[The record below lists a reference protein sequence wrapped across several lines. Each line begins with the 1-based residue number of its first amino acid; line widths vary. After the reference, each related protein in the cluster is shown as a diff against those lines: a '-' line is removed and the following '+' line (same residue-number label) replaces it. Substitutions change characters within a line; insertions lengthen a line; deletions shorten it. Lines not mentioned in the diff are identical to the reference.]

1 MLVIEDG
8 SGSNP
13 AAESY
18 ATAAELADY
27 AARFGLTV
35 PPDVELQEVLLR
47 RAAQAMN
54 GLSWKGRRVSTDQAL
69 AWPRTGVDVDHEV
82 LPSNLIP
89 GPIQYGQM
97 ALATELYADD
107 LNPPSIQG
115 PVKREKV
122 DVIEVEYFENK
133 STLTRPAPE
142 RPSQV
147 QFRDYLR
154 GRGWH
159 VPAIRA

>member
-18 ATAAELADY
+18 ATTAELADY

-54 GLSWKGRRVSTDQAL
+54 AMSWRGRRVSTSQAL

-97 ALATELYADD
+97 ALAAELHHDD
-107 LNPPSIQG
+107 LNPPSQQG

-122 DVIEVEYFENK
+122 DVIEVEYFENTG
-133 STLTRPAPE
+133 SLTRPAPE
-142 RPSQV
+142 RPSQI

-154 GRGWH
+154 GRGWY